1 MFLKEISAEKI
12 FKAALPFCKMLAI
25 LIIGHF
31 LVVYILKLVRH
42 AIEKSKIDKSL
53 GHFFVK
59 AINIILHIF
68 IVLSA
73 LSAIGIST
81 SGIIAAFSAA
91 AVAVSLALKDSLGN
105 VAGGILLLLSPRF
118 VTGDYIA
125 AGGKEGTVL
134 GVDLLHTKIR
144 TVDGKLV
151 NIPNGVLINEYI
163 VNYSAEDKRRVELVF
178 PVPYDIDINVAK
190 KAALEVMESNEMVLS
205 EPEKPFARVDSYGD
219 SAVNLLVRAWCETK
233 NYWSVRFDLN
243 EKIREKL
250 AENDIEIPFNQLDVH
265 IKNN

>member
-1 MFLKEISAEKI
+1 MFQYEKI
-12 FKAALPFCKMLAI
+12 MKMSLPVLKMLAI
-25 LIIGHF
+25 LVVGHF
-31 LVVYILKLVRH
+31 AVVYLLKFVRR
-42 AIEKSKIDKSL
+42 AIEKSKIDTSL
-53 GHFFVK
+53 GHFFAK

-68 IVLSA
+68 ILLSA

-144 TVDGKLV
+144 TLDGKLV

-163 VNYSAEDKRRVELVF
+163 VNYSAEEKRRVDLRF
-178 PVPYDIDINVAK
+178 PISYHADVNKAK
-190 KAALEVMESNEMVLS
+190 SVALEVMENNAMILS
-205 EPEKPFARVDSYGD
+205 EPDKPFARIESYGD
-219 SAVNLLVRAWCETK
+219 SAVNLLVRAWCKTSD
-233 NYWSVRFDLN
+233 YWSVHFDLN
-243 EKIREKL
+243 EQIREKL
-250 AENDIEIPFNQLDVH
+250 EENGIEIPFNQLDVH
-265 IKNN
+265 IKNE